1 MALQQTTAVEEE
13 EVKGLQVP
21 LDHISL
27 ILPDSVVVQ
36 ILVAKEY
43 MDINEGPG
51 WLMGMVE
58 WQNRFIPVLS
68 FEMASGR
75 DFSKPKDMRLI
86 VLKSLNDYEKI
97 PFYALFLSAIP
108 HPVRFTNEN
117 LSAVE
122 NANSSSPL
130 IHAEVL
136 VYGEQSSIPNLDVL
150 EEMLGSQNE
159 LISSLVEQLTESSKS
174 ES

>member
-1 MALQQTTAVEEE
+1 MAPQRKTVATRK

-21 LDHISL
+21 LERINL

-36 ILVAKEY
+36 ILVATDY
-43 MDINEGPG
+43 TDINEGPG
-51 WLMGMVE
+51 WLTGMVK

-68 FEMASGR
+68 FEAASGR
-75 DFSKPKDMRLI
+75 DFRKPKDMRLI

-130 IHAEVL
+130 IQAEVL
-136 VYGEQSSIPNLDVL
+136 VYGEQSSIPNLDML
-150 EEMLGSQNE
+150 EEMLGSQSE
-159 LISSLVEQLTESSKS
+159 LISGLVKQLTDANTARP
-174 ES
+174 